1 MKKKPIYKRRWF
13 VVLAVFI
20 FMGMIGSFIE
30 DDDAETVKTVEST
43 TETTKTVESTVES
56 TKTIETTTTT
66 DSSEPK
72 LYDLTTNL
80 NNFPVFLKDFETKY
94 NSELDKSKA
103 YNSMVKGKQATWT
116 GTVVEVWSTRVI
128 LIESSK
134 YREGLTWE
142 DIRHEDLQYYTFF
155 ARFENG
161 TPRSD
166 FVVGEEK
173 TITGKPGVR
182 ATNTDKYKTWWTL
195 RKAEV
200 K

>member
-1 MKKKPIYKRRWF
+1 MKKPIYKRRWF

-20 FMGMIGSFIE
+20 FMGMVGSFIE
-30 DDDAETVKTVEST
+30 EDDT

-56 TKTIETTTTT
+56 TKTVETTTTT
-66 DSSEPK
+66 EPK

-80 NNFPVFLKDFETKY
+80 NNFPVFLEDFETKY

-142 DIRHEDLQYYTFF
+142 DIRDEGLQYYTFI
-155 ARFENG
+155 ARFDN
-161 TPRSD
+161 RVQKSD
-166 FVVGEEK
+166 FVVGQEK
-173 TITGKPGVR
+173 TITGEPGVR
-182 ATNTDKYKTWWTL
+182 GMNTDKNKNWWKLYKS
-195 RKAEV
+195 RV
-200 K
+200 VQ